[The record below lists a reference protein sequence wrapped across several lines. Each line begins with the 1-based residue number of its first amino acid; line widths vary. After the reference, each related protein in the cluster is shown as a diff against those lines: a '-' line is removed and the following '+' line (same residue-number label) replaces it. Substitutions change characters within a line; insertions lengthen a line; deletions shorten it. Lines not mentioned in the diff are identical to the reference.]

1 MTFHFCFPLISRF
14 LETMA
19 SVCCEARL
27 ATSVCY
33 LYLFF
38 CYNSRLLDCIKTLP
52 KLQNPSVKLSIII
65 LFQSVVKHG
74 AGIAWARENRCWAIA
89 LDYITEN
96 KTVYV
101 VRRALDFLTDFLF
114 LIVHDEEL
122 CNGIVGMIMKPLN
135 DNVYKD
141 EDVEQHPIYVDST
154 DLQEKTTPA
163 VNIVCNVL
171 KRYIRQNEPS
181 GLVNMIINTYKGSL
195 DLWKLTDMTQDRLF
209 FDKIMASHVYI
220 NFARLVDTFMAQ
232 QPRPDKLSIESC
244 CCSSIDYNEFGLN
257 FLNAIKYCV
266 LKNHHM
272 SVLHLCKLYY
282 EQWKALG
289 DRVPDDIVL
298 GNQLTR
304 FENQIILFLL
314 MPILI
319 VMKKSNAIYTEVTN
333 EYITKLFNI
342 SAEHTLRIC
351 YSFRDSMLKDVSKV
365 PDIASKAIQS
375 TLAMGSVLQRD
386 CAVIVFQALVHIVK
400 GFACMAREGDS
411 GDLEQY
417 PNLLTAVLTGL
428 YTIVKDF
435 RITWK
440 ESFESIGVLNFMLYL
455 LQHSSLSP
463 TVGRLVNLLSYFGL
477 IISVCSMQLAVHA
490 LKMLQLSIDHF
501 LAPNLAL
508 LMDTLAGSDMQ
519 NLGPVILKRLH
530 DTNWEVRD
538 STLEVL
544 ATTASISK
552 LSQYIVILPQSDEP
566 ITFYW

>member
-1 MTFHFCFPLISRF
+1 M
-14 LETMA
+14 
-19 SVCCEARL
+19 
-27 ATSVCY
+27 
-33 LYLFF
+33 
-38 CYNSRLLDCIKTLP
+38 
-52 KLQNPSVKLSIII
+52 SIII
-65 LFQSVVKHG
+65 LMQAAVKHE
-74 AGIAWARENRCWAIA
+74 AGIAWTRETRGWAIA
-89 LDYITEN
+89 LQYITEN
-96 KTVYV
+96 QTVYV
-101 VRRALDFLTDFLF
+101 VRRALEFLTDFLF
-114 LIVHDEEL
+114 LVVHDEVLSNE
-122 CNGIVGMIMKPLN
+122 IVGCIMKPLN

-141 EDVEQHPIYVDST
+141 EEVEQNPIYVDST
-154 DLQEKTTPA
+154 DLQRKTMPA
-163 VNIVCNVL
+163 VNIVCSVL
-171 KRYIRQNEPS
+171 KRYIHQNKPS
-181 GLVNMIINTYKGSL
+181 GLVNMIINTHKGSL

-209 FDKIMASHVYI
+209 FDKIMATHVYI

-232 QPRPDKLSIESC
+232 QPRPNDWTIESC

-257 FLNAIKYCV
+257 FLNGIKYCV
-266 LKNHHM
+266 LKNHHLA
-272 SVLHLCKLYY
+272 VLHLCKLYY

-365 PDIASKAIQS
+365 PEIASKAIQW
-375 TLAMGSVLQRD
+375 TLSIGNRLQRD

-400 GFACMAREGDS
+400 GFACMAREGEP

-417 PNLLTAVLTGL
+417 PHLLTSVLTGL

-455 LQHSSLSP
+455 LQNSSLTP
-463 TVGRLVNLLSYFGL
+463 TV
-477 IISVCSMQLAVHA
+477 
-490 LKMLQLSIDHF
+490 
-501 LAPNLAL
+501 
-508 LMDTLAGSDMQ
+508 
-519 NLGPVILKRLH
+519 
-530 DTNWEVRD
+530 
-538 STLEVL
+538 
-544 ATTASISK
+544 
-552 LSQYIVILPQSDEP
+552 
-566 ITFYW
+566 